1 MPCICEVPV
10 IPYAEQEA
18 DTGVVLS
25 YLFLRRVDKEAAAT
39 QNSNSAAVTRHGSS
53 PGVLLLCATS
63 LWPFWSL

>member
-1 MPCICEVPV
+1 M
-10 IPYAEQEA
+10 
-18 DTGVVLS
+18 VLS

-39 QNSNSAAVTRHGSS
+39 HNSNSAAVTRHGSS